1 MDIDL
6 LFTAVRQA
14 DWREYSES
22 GRFEP
27 PSLAHERVVW
37 CFTGE
42 VAEVVVNKEFADN
55 DKIILIVI
63 DPLRIEVPYKRK
75 TRDGIEMLALQG
87 TFPLDAIID
96 KIKLEKKQGGKFSI
110 RVKHFD

>member
-1 MDIDL
+1 MNIDL
-6 LFTAVRQA
+6 LFTAVKQS
-14 DWREYSES
+14 DWRAYTET

-27 PSLAHERVVW
+27 PSLASEQIVW
-37 CFTGE
+37 CFTGD
-42 VAEVVVNKEFADN
+42 VAEVCVNKEFGDA

-63 DPLRIEVPYKRK
+63 DPLRIEVPYKRT
-75 TRDGIEMLALQG
+75 TRNGIEMIALQG

-96 KIKLEKKQGGKFSI
+96 KIKLEKEQGGAFSI